1 MCFKCFAAMKIF
13 NKIQPAIIPIVVG
26 LLSFVILAM
35 SVRGLPGN
43 PQIEELLLPRWQT
56 AGPFESS
63 NDRGRFALTY
73 SFLEDHSFAFKTT
86 VARFAT
92 PDLAAT
98 EDGDHVS
105 LFAPGVSFLVMPGYI
120 VGKHFG
126 GAQVGTFA
134 IVSMFALL
142 NGLLLYALAKR
153 LGAHPVAA
161 SLAALTF
168 LFATPAFT
176 YAVSLSQ
183 HHFSVFVLLLSL
195 YLLVRF
201 HTWWSLSLVWFLC
214 ALSVVIDNPNVFFMF
229 PVGMYAL
236 TRVISVNRMKEFLNI
251 EIRPLYVLTFVTMAI
266 PMFFLGWFNLHSN
279 GSPYQLSGTL
289 DRVLSVGTESQHD
302 PLNIEIVSAQL
313 GVAEDIK
320 EGDAN
325 KEKKAVGFFET
336 RNMLNGFDVH
346 FVSPDRGMTTY
357 APIVLIGILGLFF
370 LLRTEKSI
378 AVVLIACIGA
388 NILLYSMWGD
398 PWGGWAF
405 GSRYLIPT
413 YALLCLGLSLVLTR
427 FGRNPFFVLIFAF
440 LFVYSVG
447 VNTLGALGTSAI
459 PPRSEVLALEQVTG
473 KVQKYDYERSYDYLN
488 TVGSK
493 SFVYQ
498 TWFSDRMSALSYY
511 KLVSTLIVVSGLV
524 LLTSLI
530 IGVNKKS

>member
-1 MCFKCFAAMKIF
+1 MKIF
-13 NKIQPAIIPIVVG
+13 KTIQPALLPIAIG
-26 LLSFVILAM
+26 LLSLVILAM

-43 PQIEELLLPRWQT
+43 PQIDELLSPRWQT

-73 SFLEDHSFAFKTT
+73 SFLEDHSLSFKTT

-98 EDGDHVS
+98 ENGDHVS
-105 LFAPGVSFLVMPGYI
+105 LFAPGVSFLVMPGYV
-120 VGKHFG
+120 VGKFFG

-134 IVSMFALL
+134 MVAIFALL
-142 NGLLLYALAKR
+142 NGLLLYVLAKR
-153 LGAHPVAA
+153 LGAHPAAA

-201 HTWWSLSLVWFLC
+201 NTWWSLSLVWFLC

-229 PVGMYAL
+229 PVGAYAL
-236 TRVISVNRMKEFLNI
+236 TRVISVNRWKEFFEI
-251 EIRPLYVLTFVTMAI
+251 EVRPLYVLTFVTMI
-266 PMFFLGWFNLHSN
+266 LPIFFLGWFNFHSN

-289 DRVLSVGTESQHD
+289 DRVLSVGSESQHET
-302 PLNIEIVSAQL
+302 LNIETVSAQL
-313 GVAEDIK
+313 GIAEDIK
-320 EGDAN
+320 EGDAD

-357 APIVLIGILGLFF
+357 APIVLLGILGLFF
-370 LLRTEKSI
+370 LLRTEKTI

-413 YALLCLGLSLVLTR
+413 YALLCVGLSLVLTR
-427 FGRNPFFVLIFAF
+427 FGRSPIFLLLFAV

-447 VNTLGALGTSAI
+447 VNSLGALGTSAI

-473 KVQKYDYERSYDYLN
+473 KVQKYDYVRSYDYLN

-498 TWFSDRMSALSYY
+498 TWFSDMMSAISYY
-511 KLVSTLIVVSGLV
+511 KLVSALILFCGLTLLV
-524 LLTSLI
+524 SLI
-530 IGVNKKS
+530 IGVNKKQ